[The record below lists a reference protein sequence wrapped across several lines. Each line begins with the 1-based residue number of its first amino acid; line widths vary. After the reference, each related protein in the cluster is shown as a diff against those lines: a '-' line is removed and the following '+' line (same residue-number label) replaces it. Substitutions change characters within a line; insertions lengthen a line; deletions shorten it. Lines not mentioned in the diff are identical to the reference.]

1 MELVYQ
7 VSFLVNYANF
17 KFYLNLELCDIREVV
32 VSLAV
37 VYPAMFSPTK
47 PGTKRD
53 FEFMI

>member
-1 MELVYQ
+1 MLTL
-7 VSFLVNYANF
+7 SFTF
-17 KFYLNLELCDIREVV
+17 TELCDIREVV